1 MLTGMKILGGNEM
14 NRRMISL
21 FLIVVMLLLVSC
33 NSAANNNVVA
43 VENEIDNTENVV
55 LESEEAVEA
64 EETEEVEEVIEK
76 EDLDNPKLPATLTYI
91 GRATMRIEFADDTVL
106 YIDPYAGTDSDY
118 EVPADLV
125 LVTHQHGDH
134 NQVQKVTLKEEGQ
147 VIMCPTDIVEGDT
160 IEINGMEI
168 TAVAA
173 YNKNHARAKC
183 CGFII
188 QVGEMV
194 LYHSGDTSYIPEMEA
209 LADYNIDFAFVTMDG
224 VWNMGHVE
232 AKLVA
237 ETINAELIM
246 PIHTD
251 GDTEWN
257 LSIAEAFDVENKV
270 IVLPGE
276 TLEIK

>member
-1 MLTGMKILGGNEM
+1 M
-14 NRRMISL
+14 NKRMISL
-21 FLIVVMLLLVSC
+21 FLIAVMLLLVSC
-33 NSAANNNVVA
+33 NNGTNDNQAAVANEINNN
-43 VENEIDNTENVV
+43 ENEENVV

-64 EETEEVEEVIEK
+64 EAVEKV
-76 EDLDNPKLPATLTYI
+76 DLDNPKLPAILTYI
-91 GRATMRIEFADDTVL
+91 GRATMLIEFADDTVL

-147 VIMCPTDIVEGDT
+147 VIMCPTDIVEGES

-168 TAVAA
+168 IAVAA
-173 YNKNHARAKC
+173 YNKNHARANC

-188 QVGEMV
+188 KVGEMV
-194 LYHSGDTSYIPEMEA
+194 LYHSGDTSYVPEMEA
-209 LADYNIDFAFVTMDG
+209 LAEYNIDFAFVTMDG
-224 VWNMGHVE
+224 VWNMGPVE

-251 GDTEWN
+251 GDNEWN
-257 LSIAEAFDVENKV
+257 LSVAEAFDVENKV

>member
-1 MLTGMKILGGNEM
+1 
-14 NRRMISL
+14 MISL

-33 NSAANNNVVA
+33 NSTTNNNAAA
-43 VENEIDNTENVV
+43 VENEMNNTKNEV
-55 LESEEAVEA
+55 LESEEK
-64 EETEEVEEVIEK
+64 ETEEVEEVIEK
-76 EDLDNPKLPATLTYI
+76 ENLDNPKLPATLTYI

-118 EVPADLV
+118 EEPADLV

-160 IEINGMEI
+160 IEMNGIEI